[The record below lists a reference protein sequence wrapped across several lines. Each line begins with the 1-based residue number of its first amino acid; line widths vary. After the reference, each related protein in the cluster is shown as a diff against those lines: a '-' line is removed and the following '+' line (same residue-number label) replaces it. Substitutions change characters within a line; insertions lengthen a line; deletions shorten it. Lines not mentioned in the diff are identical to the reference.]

1 MKLKKAILRA
11 LDRAEYSVACS
22 YEAHAHFGD
31 PTPNA
36 LDRAWYWTGGFKE
49 GFFEVIGPIKK
60 PATPALLKR
69 LPKLRR
75 ER

>member
-11 LDRAEYSVACS
+11 LDRAEFSVACS

-31 PTPNA
+31 PAPNA

-49 GFFEVIGPIKK
+49 GFFEVIRPLNK
-60 PATPALLKR
+60 PLLPSLRALQTKFLKNR
-69 LPKLRR
+69 
-75 ER
+75 

>member
-31 PTPNA
+31 PSPNA
-36 LDRAWYWTGGFKE
+36 SDRVWYWTRGFKE
-49 GFFEVIGPIKK
+49 GFFEVIGPVKL
-60 PATPALLKR
+60 PALSR
-69 LPKLRR
+69 LRAFLPRFRKDR
-75 ER
+75 